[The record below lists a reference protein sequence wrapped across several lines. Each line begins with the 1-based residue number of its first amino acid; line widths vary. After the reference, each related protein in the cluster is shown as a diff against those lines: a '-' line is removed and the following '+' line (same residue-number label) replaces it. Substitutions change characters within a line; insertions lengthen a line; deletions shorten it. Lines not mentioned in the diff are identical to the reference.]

1 MSLTI
6 NSLPELVDVIDTFEP
21 PDDTITFKDTDL
33 DEFRESIYLIIE
45 DFVGTNVLE
54 YMYYDFKD
62 RVYEHTY
69 NIVELLYKEMID
81 AQPYINISDMIEEN
95 IILYCVNLVH
105 ILVHISQLHEIK
117 EIFKNKYKNYVL
129 FHNQNK
135 IHLIGLI
142 LDGHG

>member
-69 NIVELLYKEMID
+69 NIVELSRSEHA
-81 AQPYINISDMIEEN
+81 AQ
-95 IILYCVNLVH
+95 
-105 ILVHISQLHEIK
+105 SQ
-117 EIFKNKYKNYVL
+117 
-129 FHNQNK
+129 
-135 IHLIGLI
+135 
-142 LDGHG
+142 